1 MTGLTEISEIQ
12 STKISDGV
20 QVPCDGKLFY
30 QGIDIEEIVDGFLSE
45 KRFGYEEVV
54 YLLIFGKLPNESE
67 LEELKDMLANYRQ
80 SLPTSFV
87 RDIIMKA
94 PSVDLMNTL
103 GRSVLTLYSYDDR
116 ADDITT
122 ENVLRQCLQLVALFP
137 MFAVYGL
144 SLIHI

>member
-1 MTGLTEISEIQ
+1 MSGYIRWHRCVKRAKTIDSTLYEKYEVKRGLRDLNGRGVLTGLTEISEIQ

-20 QVPCDGKLFY
+20 QVPLCDGKLFY

-80 SLPTSFV
+80 SPPTSFC
-87 RDIIMKA
+87 
-94 PSVDLMNTL
+94 T
-103 GRSVLTLYSYDDR
+103 
-116 ADDITT
+116 
-122 ENVLRQCLQLVALFP
+122 
-137 MFAVYGL
+137 
-144 SLIHI
+144 